1 MHRPISGCELEEP
14 NHFSFPLPSDPEHRH
29 GNVSPRIR
37 LGLSLDYL
45 ITGIGTTIH
54 VYALPDF
61 RHIHSLAC
69 EDGTLIQAL
78 EIHNDILVTAS
89 ENVLVPNDTI
99 RVWDLV
105 SGTCLCSVPHPEH
118 DVDEFFVMSIYKP
131 ETEVSAAEEHGRE
144 SLSKMAMYRLHDP
157 ILSIWALANSSYE
170 AAKIIEQ
177 DVDANPFLLSNIQAR
192 NHDIS
197 SVMVK
202 GRRALTGGLDDVVR
216 LWDIVTGECKLVLIG
231 PTGQGNFLQDPYF

>member
-1 MHRPISGCELEEP
+1 MYLDLLVCVDVSIFNWRSPAELALPRLAHHIYEPELSIQRQRRPFSMHRPISGCELEEP

-29 GNVSPRIR
+29 GNVSPQIR

-45 ITGIGTTIH
+45 ITGIGPTIH

-144 SLSKMAMYRLHDP
+144 SSSKMAMYRLHDP
-157 ILSIWALANSSYE
+157 ILSIWALADSSYE

-177 DVDANPFLLSNIQAR
+177 VRYLVFDTCTLT
-192 NHDIS
+192 IS
-197 SVMVK
+197 
-202 GRRALTGGLDDVVR
+202 
-216 LWDIVTGECKLVLIG
+216 
-231 PTGQGNFLQDPYF
+231 PTGC